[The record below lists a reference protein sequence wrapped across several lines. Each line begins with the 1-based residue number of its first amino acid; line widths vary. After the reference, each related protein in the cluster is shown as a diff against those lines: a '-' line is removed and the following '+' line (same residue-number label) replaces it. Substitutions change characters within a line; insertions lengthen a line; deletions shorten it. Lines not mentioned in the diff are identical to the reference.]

1 MTMGIFSKEFWLKII
16 AFVLAVIIW
25 AYAREDLD
33 STPGYIPENPHHIA
47 PAEIPQR

>member
-1 MTMGIFSKEFWLKII
+1 MMMGVFSKEFWLKII
-16 AFVLAVIIW
+16 AFVLAVIVW

-33 STPGYIPENPHHIA
+33 KTPGYISEVSHREI